1 MNPSS
6 MPPQSL
12 AAAAEDDALRAA
24 AMPPAAEADLP
35 QQVDG
40 AASALPWL
48 RNGSRA
54 LIGLFWLAA
63 LGAVFFAR
71 SLLMPVVLA
80 VLFTLLLA
88 PLVTLLKKWRIHEA
102 IGAGVVVTL
111 LVAGVGAGLYFLTN
125 PALDWLDRSPRALR
139 EVEVK
144 LLKLQRPVE
153 EVREATERLEAMAS
167 GSENPKVRS
176 VVLKGPGLGSV
187 LFTGTQYFV
196 IGAVSTVVLL
206 YFLLAS
212 SDGFLRKVVRLMPT
226 LRDKI
231 RAIGVARQIQQDI
244 GRYFLTLSAINI
256 GLGVATAFAMYLL
269 GMPNPAL
276 WGVMAGLLNFIPY
289 LGPTLSLCALALAA
303 LINFD
308 SIATAWIVPASFLAI
323 TVIEGQFIQP
333 MFAGRMLSLNP
344 VAVFVSFL
352 FWGWLW
358 GIAGMLIAVPM
369 LIIVKVVCSHV
380 EPWEPIGS
388 FLDRS

>member
-1 MNPSS
+1 
-6 MPPQSL
+6 
-12 AAAAEDDALRAA
+12 
-24 AMPPAAEADLP
+24 
-35 QQVDG
+35 
-40 AASALPWL
+40 
-48 RNGSRA
+48 
-54 LIGLFWLAA
+54 
-63 LGAVFFAR
+63 
-71 SLLMPVVLA
+71 MPVVLA

>member
-1 MNPSS
+1 

-12 AAAAEDDALRAA
+12 AAAAEDDALRDAAA
-24 AMPPAAEADLP
+24 AMPAAAEADLP

-40 AASALPWL
+40 AAAALPWL

-71 SLLMPVVLA
+71 SLLMPIVLA

-308 SIATAWIVPASFLAI
+308 SIGTAWVVPASFLAI